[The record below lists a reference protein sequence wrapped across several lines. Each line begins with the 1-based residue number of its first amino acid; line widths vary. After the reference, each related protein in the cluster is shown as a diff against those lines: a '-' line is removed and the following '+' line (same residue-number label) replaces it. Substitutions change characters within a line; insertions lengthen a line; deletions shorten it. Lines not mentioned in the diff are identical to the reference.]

1 MDSMLKVLT
10 WTEFLILLLKNFL
23 KLCFHLLRHWREV
36 FNMGADQE
44 RVRIATTQPQAKK
57 NNHKLHHRWV
67 PEIPSGAKLSLIC
80 MFKIVFPSVIVVD
93 FCKLQ
98 NNKISLFFALSLWKD
113 VCSVTSGTA
122 TKHNPYFFD
131 NMLVMRNHW
140 YFLNSLHQ
148 RSHAG
153 MWREIL

>member
-67 PEIPSGAKLSLIC
+67 PEIPSGAKLSFVC
-80 MFKIVFPSVIVVD
+80 SEFWVVFPSVIVVD

-98 NNKISLFFALSLWKD
+98 NNKISLFFTLSLWKD
-113 VCSVTSGTA
+113 ICSVTSGTA
-122 TKHNPYFFD
+122 DDCNSSETQSFFLD

-140 YFLNSLHQ
+140 
-148 RSHAG
+148 
-153 MWREIL
+153 